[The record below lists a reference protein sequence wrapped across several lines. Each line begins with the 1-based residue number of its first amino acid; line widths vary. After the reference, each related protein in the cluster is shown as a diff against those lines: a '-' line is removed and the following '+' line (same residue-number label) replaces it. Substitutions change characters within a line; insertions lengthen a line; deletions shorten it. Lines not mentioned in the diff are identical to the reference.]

1 MGRPVNANG
10 ERTRQAILD
19 AGLQAFGEKGYF
31 GSSLRDIATLV
42 GVRES
47 ALYNYFSSKEA
58 LFHAILDAA
67 AETRDEQWAAF
78 LAEPMGDA
86 RSVLERLATRILE
99 IFCEPQ
105 QQSLFLLMTSDGIRL
120 AKQGKLDL
128 VGMMTSGKAPFKG
141 LIQKFISEGSLRPGD
156 PDVLSMVFMSPLA
169 AWRQLHA
176 VDPESSVVANREQAA
191 FARAEHGSPT
201 QVTIVDASSTGPSA
215 KTFVVTRSSN
225 LPQRNGQR
233 PRRSMQDESSRI
245 ARLENGNRLGSCHG
259 GSGDAALDAGRA
271 IDPGPG

>member
-19 AGLQAFGEKGYF
+19 AGLQTFAEKGYF

-47 ALYNYFSSKEA
+47 ALYNYFNSKEA

-67 AETRDEQWAAF
+67 AETREEQWAAF

-105 QQSLFLLMTSDGIRL
+105 QQFLFLVMMSDGVRL

-128 VGMMTSGKAPFKG
+128 VGRMTNGKAPFKG
-141 LIQKFISEGSLRPGD
+141 LIQQWISDGSLRPGD

-176 VDPESSVVANREQAA
+176 VDPNSSVVANREQ
-191 FARAEHGSPT
+191 FVRDH
-201 QVTIVDASSTGPSA
+201 VDHFLQG
-215 KTFVVTRSSN
+215 
-225 LPQRNGQR
+225 
-233 PRRSMQDESSRI
+233 
-245 ARLENGNRLGSCHG
+245 
-259 GSGDAALDAGRA
+259 AG
-271 IDPGPG
+271 

>member
-1 MGRPVNANG
+1 MCRPVNANG

-19 AGLQAFGEKGYF
+19 AGLQTLAEKGYF
-31 GSSLRDIATLV
+31 GSSLKDIAKLV

-67 AETRDEQWAAF
+67 AETREEQWAAF

-105 QQSLFLLMTSDGIRL
+105 QQFLFLVMMSDGVRL

-128 VGMMTSGKAPFKG
+128 VGRMTNGKAPFKG
-141 LIQKFISEGSLRPGD
+141 LIQQWISDGSLRPGD

-176 VDPESSVVANREQAA
+176 VDPNSSVVANREQFVRDHVDHFLQGAGSVA
-191 FARAEHGSPT
+191 VRRPSPAPSKTALRKAR
-201 QVTIVDASSTGPSA
+201 SSTRRPL
-215 KTFVVTRSSN
+215 VRS
-225 LPQRNGQR
+225 RNH
-233 PRRSMQDESSRI
+233 S
-245 ARLENGNRLGSCHG
+245 
-259 GSGDAALDAGRA
+259 
-271 IDPGPG
+271 

>member
-19 AGLQAFGEKGYF
+19 AGLQTFAEKGYF

-67 AETRDEQWAAF
+67 AETREEQWAAF

-105 QQSLFLLMTSDGIRL
+105 QQYLFLLMMSDGVRL
-120 AKQGKLDL
+120 AKQGKVDL
-128 VGMMTSGKAPFKG
+128 VGRMTSGKAPFKG
-141 LIQKFISEGSLRPGD
+141 LIQQWISQGSLRPGD

-176 VDPESSVVANREQAA
+176 VDPANPVVANRAQFVRDHVDHFLQGAGSAA
-191 FARAEHGSPT
+191 VRPPSPAPRKTASQTAR
-201 QVTIVDASSTGPSA
+201 SST
-215 KTFVVTRSSN
+215 
-225 LPQRNGQR
+225 
-233 PRRSMQDESSRI
+233 RRSGVRSR
-245 ARLENGNRLGSCHG
+245 NHS
-259 GSGDAALDAGRA
+259 
-271 IDPGPG
+271 

>member
-19 AGLQAFGEKGYF
+19 AGLQTFAEKGYF

-67 AETRDEQWAAF
+67 AETREEQWAAF

-105 QQSLFLLMTSDGIRL
+105 QQYLFLLMMSDGVRL
-120 AKQGKLDL
+120 AKQGKVDL
-128 VGMMTSGKAPFKG
+128 VGRMTSGKAPFKD
-141 LIQKFISEGSLRPGD
+141 LIQRLISEGSLRPGD
-156 PDVLSMVFMSPLA
+156 PDVLTMVFMGPLA
-169 AWRQLHA
+169 SWRQLHA
-176 VDPESSVVANREQAA
+176 IDPESVVVARREQ
-191 FARAEHGSPT
+191 FVRDHVEHFLHGAGSVAVRRPSPAPST
-201 QVTIVDASSTGPSA
+201 PASRKP
-215 KTFVVTRSSN
+215 RSSA
-225 LPQRNGQR
+225 
-233 PRRSMQDESSRI
+233 RRSRVRSR
-245 ARLENGNRLGSCHG
+245 SH
-259 GSGDAALDAGRA
+259 S
-271 IDPGPG
+271 

>member
-19 AGLQAFGEKGYF
+19 AGLQTFAEKGYF

-67 AETRDEQWAAF
+67 AETREEQWAAF

-105 QQSLFLLMTSDGIRL
+105 QQFLFLVMMSDGVRL

-128 VGMMTSGKAPFKG
+128 VGRMTNGKAPFKG
-141 LIQKFISEGSLRPGD
+141 LIQQWISDGSLRPGD

-176 VDPESSVVANREQAA
+176 VDPNSSVVANREQFVRDHVDHFLQGAGSVA
-191 FARAEHGSPT
+191 VRRPSPAPSKTALRKAR
-201 QVTIVDASSTGPSA
+201 SSTRRPL
-215 KTFVVTRSSN
+215 VRS
-225 LPQRNGQR
+225 RNH
-233 PRRSMQDESSRI
+233 S
-245 ARLENGNRLGSCHG
+245 
-259 GSGDAALDAGRA
+259 
-271 IDPGPG
+271 

>member
-19 AGLQAFGEKGYF
+19 AGLQTFAEKGYF

-67 AETRDEQWAAF
+67 AETREEQWAAF

-105 QQSLFLLMTSDGIRL
+105 QQFLFLVMMSDG
-120 AKQGKLDL
+120 G
-128 VGMMTSGKAPFKG
+128 
-141 LIQKFISEGSLRPGD
+141 LRPGD

-176 VDPESSVVANREQAA
+176 VDPNSSVVANREQ
-191 FARAEHGSPT
+191 FVRDH
-201 QVTIVDASSTGPSA
+201 VD
-215 KTFVVTRSSN
+215 
-225 LPQRNGQR
+225 
-233 PRRSMQDESSRI
+233 
-245 ARLENGNRLGSCHG
+245 H
-259 GSGDAALDAGRA
+259 
-271 IDPGPG
+271 